1 MASSVIVSIASRFC
15 GPSTSGNGGYTA
27 GLMAD
32 VVTTLESA
40 TGAAHA
46 PTEALSTR
54 LRRPPPLGVPLRV
67 QAGGDGQYLLT
78 GLDRADASPI
88 AESRWRQF
96 AAGPVPTAVDPATAR
111 ATRPRNEHWS
121 PKRFGDCFVCG
132 CARAVGDGLRLA
144 PGAVDPRAATVPGL
158 VATTWTPDAS
168 LYESGF
174 LAPRFIWSALD
185 CPGYFAVA
193 DDEEY
198 LLLAEMSARIHATVP
213 AGTTLLVQAWPLG
226 AEKRSKFAGTALY
239 TEAGILVAAGHTRW
253 VAPRR

>member
-1 MASSVIVSIASRFC
+1 MIVSIANRFC

-32 VVTTLESA
+32 TVAALESA
-40 TGAAHA
+40 AGAAHA

-78 GLDRADASPI
+78 GLDAADAPPI
-88 AESRWRQF
+88 AESNWRRF
-96 AAGPVPTAVDPATAR
+96 APGQVPTPVDPSTAR

-132 CARAVGDGLRLA
+132 CARAVGDGLRLS
-144 PGAVDPRAATVPGL
+144 PSAVDPAVATVKGL
-158 VATTWTPDAS
+158 VATVWTPDPS
-168 LYESGF
+168 LYESGL

-198 LLLAEMSARIHATVP
+198 LLLGEMSAQIHATVT

-239 TEAGILVAAGHTRW
+239 TEAGQLVAVGHTRW